1 MPGGC
6 REFYEFYG
14 CYYHGCDVC
23 YTDRSRVVRCKSQ
36 EQGYVTIDKV
46 RIDMFERER
55 MIRSLA
61 KFDCT
66 KDKWITLWEHEFNE
80 RFEEFKSVLGVEVI
94 DSLPD
99 RLDPRNAVKG
109 GRTEVFKIHTKV
121 TDMDSQVIRYLDV
134 NSLYPY
140 VMSKTKFPIGHPM
153 IRRGHASCIDLM
165 NELKRHDEDFI
176 GICMICVL
184 APREL
189 MILYLPHKCDG
200 KLMFLLCKK
209 CSSRNNVQRL
219 PCKHNDHE
227 RSWIDTYTSI
237 DMQGALLLGY
247 KVVEYTEVWHY
258 REGGGNMFE
267 EFILNIVRCKIECSG
282 FPRWCT
288 THELKQQ
295 YVDGL
300 FKKSSISTNVESI
313 RNDPAGR
320 YLNKIMANSIWGKW
334 TQNPSGQQEIKMCGS
349 MHEYHDFLKTGFV
362 KRVSLIS
369 DKLLQV
375 ELKLDRQIDGENRE
389 RRNCRSG
396 LGGKNVIVGAFV
408 MAASRDLM
416 YFRYLSKLTFDQ
428 LLYTDTDSVI
438 MYRDFNR
445 ADHVMSPT
453 SDLLGDLKDEY
464 EDVLKEH
471 PTWYIDEVIAFGPKM
486 YHLIL

>member
-1 MPGGC
+1 
-6 REFYEFYG
+6 
-14 CYYHGCDVC
+14 
-23 YTDRSRVVRCKSQ
+23 
-36 EQGYVTIDKV
+36 
-46 RIDMFERER
+46 
-55 MIRSLA
+55 
-61 KFDCT
+61 
-66 KDKWITLWEHEFNE
+66 
-80 RFEEFKSVLGVEVI
+80 
-94 DSLPD
+94 
-99 RLDPRNAVKG
+99 
-109 GRTEVFKIHTKV
+109 
-121 TDMDSQVIRYLDV
+121 
-134 NSLYPY
+134 
-140 VMSKTKFPIGHPM
+140 
-153 IRRGHASCIDLM
+153 
-165 NELKRHDEDFI
+165 
-176 GICMICVL
+176 
-184 APREL
+184 

-237 DMQGALLLGY
+237 DMQGALRLGY
-247 KVVEYTEVWHY
+247 KVVEYIEVWHY

-288 THELKQQ
+288 MHELKQQ

-300 FKKSSISTNVESI
+300 FEKSSIRKNVESI

-320 YLNKIMANSIWGKW
+320 YLNEIMANSVWGKW

-349 MHEYHDFLKTGFV
+349 MHEYHDFLKTGCV

-369 DKLLQV
+369 DKLLEV

-396 LGGKNVIVGAFV
+396 LGGKNVIVGVFV

-428 LLYTDTDSVI
+428 LLHTDRDSVI
-438 MYRDFNR
+438 MYQDFNR
-445 ADHVMSPT
+445 ADHVMLLT
-453 SDLLGDLKDEY
+453 SDLLGNLKDKY
-464 EDVLKEH
+464 EDVLREH
-471 PTWYIDEVIAFGPKM
+471 PKWYVDEVIAFGPKM
-486 YHLIL
+486 YHLILRDKISCEVVKWNKTMKGISLRGDPSGFSSDKLHLYKNPVIDFCCVLQYGNKFKFQTMDKVWHAMYDLECKWSKVTTNGNQQSPTTISVVITLDQHVFKRELAKVFTDSFILSKSIKKKIRVTQCK